1 MTAYHSA
8 VMRWLFILPLAAC
21 SASRAH
27 DRDLADERTEL
38 VRRLRGAE
46 GYANL
51 VADGSFYM
59 VEPEALQREI
69 RAFTVALAHA
79 IETQRGSDCAPSV
92 PTGSGPVIAQPW
104 LDRGLWFN
112 GVTVEALRTDRG
124 TYYWTSVERE
134 GESGRIIRTTRGTA
148 AVDAAWVSLATAARA
163 QATHT
168 DVFGPVGGREL
179 PGERGIGGF
188 GGPVPDAAGG

>member
-1 MTAYHSA
+1 
-8 VMRWLFILPLAAC
+8 MRWLLLLSLAAC
-21 SASRAH
+21 SASRTYE
-27 DRDLADERTEL
+27 RDFADQRTEL
-38 VRRLRGAE
+38 LRRLRGAE

-59 VEPEALQREI
+59 VEPEALQPEF

-79 IETQRGSDCAPSV
+79 IETQRGSDWAPSV
-92 PTGSGPVIAQPW
+92 ATGSGPVIAQPW

-134 GESGRIIRTTRGTA
+134 GESGRTITTTRGTA
-148 AVDAAWVSLATAARA
+148 AIDAAWVRLAAAARA
-163 QATHT
+163 QAAHT
-168 DVFGPVGGREL
+168 DVFGPVGGKEL
-179 PGERGIGGF
+179 PGERDIRGF
-188 GGPVPDAAGG
+188 GGPVPHAGGG